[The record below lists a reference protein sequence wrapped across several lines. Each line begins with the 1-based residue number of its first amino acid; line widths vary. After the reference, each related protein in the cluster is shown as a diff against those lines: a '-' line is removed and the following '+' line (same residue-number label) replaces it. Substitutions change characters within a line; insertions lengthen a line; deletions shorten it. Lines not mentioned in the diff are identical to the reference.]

1 MMIKD
6 FKKNNC
12 QLIMLQPNP
21 DILTSLQ
28 SLSDKQ
34 MLIAK
39 NEIDLI
45 AILGESKSVTQDDM
59 IVFKMDERASTW
71 L

>member
-1 MMIKD
+1 
-6 FKKNNC
+6 
-12 QLIMLQPNP
+12 MLQPNP
-21 DILTSLQ
+21 NILTSLQ

-45 AILGESKSVTQDDM
+45 AILGESRSVTQDDM

>member
-1 MMIKD
+1 
-6 FKKNNC
+6 
-12 QLIMLQPNP
+12 MLQPNP

-45 AILGESKSVTQDDM
+45 AILGESRSVTQDDM
-59 IVFKMDERASTW
+59 IIFKMDERASTW

>member
-1 MMIKD
+1 MMKD
-6 FKKNNC
+6 FRKNNC

-45 AILGESKSVTQDDM
+45 AILGESRSVTQDDM

>member
-6 FKKNNC
+6 FRKNNC

-21 DILTSLQ
+21 DVLTSLQ

-45 AILGESKSVTQDDM
+45 AILGESKGMTQDDM

>member
-1 MMIKD
+1 
-6 FKKNNC
+6 
-12 QLIMLQPNP
+12 MLQPNP

-45 AILGESKSVTQDDM
+45 AILGESKNMAQDDM